1 MQETVANNNERKSLF
16 SSFLEVL
23 EAREKHAQVDREL
36 QEEKYLRRTQRIYD
50 FHERQRREAVELR
63 RCLDYVSQHAHVL
76 ETVLRGASTG
86 AGEVPLS
93 AALVRQAAALQR
105 CMSQC
110 VANASRIRQ
119 LLTATHQPQMDS
131 VLAKMEAELSTW
143 TAFLHRAV
151 DATYNTEIVID
162 NLHNMIAEQ
171 RRCTRSVV
179 EQCVHFVV
187 RCGQRSRRGRR
198 SDGGRRSGLKHG
210 SGFHSALASRTPRP
224 ISRVQHA
231 HLPRITHIKVFCYF
245 LLEYPKYL

>member
-86 AGEVPLS
+86 VGEVPLS

-171 RRCTRSVV
+171 RRYVREVSSSSV
-179 EQCVHFVV
+179 FTSL
-187 RCGQRSRRGRR
+187 CGADSEAGADAEATAEGEAD
-198 SDGGRRSGLKHG
+198 SNTEADS
-210 SGFHSALASRTPRP
+210 TPRSPLERRAPSAACSTP
-224 ISRVQHA
+224 ISR
-231 HLPRITHIKVFCYF
+231 
-245 LLEYPKYL
+245 E